1 MSCKSCKSSGFVPPV
16 SDNDDS
22 IVQKIIKYTAKI
34 IGFLVGVSLM
44 PIISLVIIWF
54 MFDTI
59 VLNKQVD
66 LRHIINKY
74 VKRVDYDDDN
84 DYDDDDEEYYDDEE
98 FTEENFTLLGVDDI
112 TNKSK

>member
-1 MSCKSCKSSGFVPPV
+1 MSCKSCKSSGFIPPV

-22 IVQKIIKYTAKI
+22 VIQKILKYTAKI
-34 IGFLVGVSLM
+34 IGFLVGVALM

-74 VKRVDYDDDN
+74 VKRLDYGDDDYDDE
-84 DYDDDDEEYYDDEE
+84 EEYYDDEE
-98 FTEENFTLLGVDDI
+98 FTEENFTLLSVDDI

>member
-16 SDNDDS
+16 SANDDS

-34 IGFLVGVSLM
+34 IGFLVGVSLI

-74 VKRVDYDDDN
+74 VKRVDYDDDYN
-84 DYDDDDEEYYDDEE
+84 DDDEEYYDDDE
-98 FTEENFTLLGVDDI
+98 FTEENFTLLSVDDI
-112 TNKSK
+112 TTKSK